1 MDKHIPCK
9 VLKPHKDIPWLNH
22 SIKPKMRE
30 RKRLYDL
37 AKTSC
42 NPHDWFMY
50 RKARNNVNS
59 VLKSAYHNYC
69 SHLFDDSYSNNCKR
83 FWSFI
88 KRLHK
93 ENSGV
98 SSLRTESGV
107 KITSKS
113 KADTLN
119 QQFQSVFT
127 KEDDNIP
134 YVLPSN
140 CPSTDNL
147 TFSVDGIQKL
157 LQELKHGKAPGP
169 DNIPTWFLQT
179 CSAEVAPVL
188 QVIFTQSLKTHMLP
202 KDWLSAN
209 ITPIYK
215 KGDRSSPVNYRP
227 ISLTSVCCKIME
239 HIIFS
244 FIMGHLE
251 RNNLL
256 NPNQHGFR
264 PNHSCQT
271 QLILLAE
278 DILKAMDLHYQ
289 VDLILLDF
297 SKAFDT
303 VPHKRLL
310 TKLHYYGIYGPLHDW
325 INAWLT
331 GNTKK

>member
-1 MDKHIPCK
+1 
-9 VLKPHKDIPWLNH
+9 
-22 SIKPKMRE
+22 
-30 RKRLYDL
+30 
-37 AKTSC
+37 
-42 NPHDWFMY
+42 MY

-169 DNIPTWFLQT
+169 DNIPTRFLQT

-209 ITPIYK
+209 ITLIYK
-215 KGDRSSPVNYRP
+215 KGD
-227 ISLTSVCCKIME
+227 
-239 HIIFS
+239 
-244 FIMGHLE
+244 
-251 RNNLL
+251 
-256 NPNQHGFR
+256 
-264 PNHSCQT
+264 
-271 QLILLAE
+271 
-278 DILKAMDLHYQ
+278 
-289 VDLILLDF
+289 
-297 SKAFDT
+297 
-303 VPHKRLL
+303 
-310 TKLHYYGIYGPLHDW
+310 
-325 INAWLT
+325 
-331 GNTKK
+331 